1 MSPKMKGIYKS
12 FKFISQIFVVKERE
26 IEIGYPTDVK
36 HVAHIGLDDQS
47 GSAPSWMNEYK
58 TASEFSTTS
67 LGSLGEF
74 RGSNSMP
81 LSTRSSHDFEHSMRH
96 RPACDTF
103 KDVPPTELHNVQKKQ
118 KRKKS
123 RSTSSSKSSLSRSS
137 RPTKSKSDMDTS
149 LNLQL

>member
-12 FKFISQIFVVKERE
+12 FRFISQIFVVKERE

-36 HVAHIGLDDQS
+36 HVAHIGLDGQS
-47 GSAPSWMNEYK
+47 GSAPSWMNEYE
-58 TASEFSTTS
+58 TSSEFSTKS

-74 RGSNSMP
+74 RDSNSMP

-96 RPACDTF
+96 QPACDTF
-103 KDVPPTELHNVQKKQ
+103 KDVPPTELHNVHKKQ

-123 RSTSSSKSSLSRSS
+123 RSTSSPKSSFSRSS
-137 RPTKSKSDMDTS
+137 RSAKSKSDMDAA
-149 LNLQL
+149 LNLQV